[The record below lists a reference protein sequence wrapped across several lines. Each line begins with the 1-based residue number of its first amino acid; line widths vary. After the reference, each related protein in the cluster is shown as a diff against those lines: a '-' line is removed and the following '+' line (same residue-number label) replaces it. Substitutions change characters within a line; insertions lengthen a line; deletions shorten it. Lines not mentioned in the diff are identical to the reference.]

1 MAIFSYKKSALSLG
15 ITSFIIG
22 LTPAAWGQDYSDAEI
37 VSGTTYRDAELS
49 LTQLPAVSRLTL
61 TGESS
66 LYVQNDGL
74 VTDSLV
80 TDNSRISLLRSEDES
95 LRVHPGIRNTTVT
108 GSGELSMGTAAV
120 STGQLFIGPQA
131 ALNID
136 STDVYTTD
144 VTVNSPAPGTGVY
157 IENLTLAGT
166 MEIGPAWID
175 DGDDGDAP
183 LPDNIGPALV
193 TRIDNLV
200 MQPGSEVSM
209 LAYTSGAQ
217 FNQLALKNLSG
228 EGDFYLT
235 SSLADGASDRIT
247 VSDKATGRFGI
258 YVSDSGREITQPRDV
273 QLVYINSGDA
283 RFSLLNR
290 GGIVEAGVWQYRLDN
305 KTENGHTEWFLVGG
319 KAGESVSPEAT
330 ALADVTRQV
339 AVVKP
344 QLSHSAQA
352 VINLAAAPRVILDSE
367 TSSLRQRMGDLRR
380 QNGDTGVWARYLSQ
394 NTRLDDNGYS
404 AFHLSLNGMQIGA
417 DRQHTIGNG
426 RILMGAFTSFSK
438 STVQSDHATNGNIRS
453 YSGGLYTTWLDNSG
467 YYADLLVKAN
477 HLNNDLA
484 TSMNSGSRV
493 KGNYDQTSFTAA
505 AETGYTLD
513 LTGPFSVTPYGRF
526 TYSRIGK
533 ASYALDNGME
543 ASVNAANSIQGEV
556 GTLLESKFDVM
567 NHSVRP
573 YLKVAAAR
581 EFTKRNRTEINEVAF
596 DTRYSGN
603 IGKYGAGF
611 TADVARNASLYTE
624 VTYQKGNKVETPVY
638 ATAGFRLSF

>member
-1 MAIFSYKKSALSLG
+1 MANFSFKKSALSLG

-22 LTPAAWGQDYSDAEI
+22 LTPGAWGHDYSDAEI
-37 VSGTTYRDAELS
+37 LSGTTYNDAELS
-49 LTQLPAVSRLTL
+49 LTQLPPISRLTL
-61 TGESS
+61 IGKSN

-80 TDNSRISLLRSEDES
+80 TDNSRMSLLRSEDES
-95 LRVHPGIRNTTVT
+95 LLAHPGIRNTTVA
-108 GSGELSMGTAAV
+108 GSGEVSMGTAAV
-120 STGQLFIGPQA
+120 SSGQLFIGPQA
-131 ALNID
+131 ALTID
-136 STDVYTTD
+136 STDPYTTD
-144 VTVNSPAPGTGVY
+144 VTVNSPAPGADVY

-166 MEIGPAWID
+166 MEIGPAWMGD
-175 DGDDGDAP
+175 SDDGDAP
-183 LPDNIGPALV
+183 LPDNIGPELV

-200 MQPGSEVSM
+200 MQPGSEVNM

-217 FNQLALKNLSG
+217 FNRLALKNLSG
-228 EGDFYLT
+228 EGNFYLT

-258 YVSDSGREITQPRDV
+258 YVSDSGREITQPHDV
-273 QLVYINSGDA
+273 QLVYINSGNA

-290 GGIVEAGVWQYRLDN
+290 GGIVEAGVWQYRLSN

-319 KAGESVSPEAT
+319 KPGESISPEAT
-330 ALADVTRQV
+330 AQADVTRQV
-339 AVVKP
+339 AEAKP
-344 QLSHSAQA
+344 QLSNSAQA

-417 DRQHTIGNG
+417 DRQHAIGNG

-438 STVQSDHATNGNIRS
+438 STIQSEHANNGNIRS
-453 YSGGLYTTWLDNSG
+453 YSGGLYTTWLDNKG

-477 HLNNDLA
+477 HLNNDLT

-526 TYSRIGK
+526 IYSRIGK

-543 ASVNAANSIQGEV
+543 ASVNAANSVQGEV
-556 GTLLESKFDVM
+556 GTLLESEFDVM

-573 YLKVAAAR
+573 YIKVAAAR

-603 IGKYGAGF
+603 VGQYGAGL

-638 ATAGFRLSF
+638 ATAGFRLRF